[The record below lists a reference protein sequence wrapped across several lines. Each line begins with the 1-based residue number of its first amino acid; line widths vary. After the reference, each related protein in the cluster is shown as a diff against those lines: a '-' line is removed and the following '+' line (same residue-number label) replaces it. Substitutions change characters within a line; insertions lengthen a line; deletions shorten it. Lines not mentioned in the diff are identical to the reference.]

1 MRHLSR
7 QLVPACAL
15 ATLSV
20 LSFPGRGLAQLAES
34 TPPRR
39 ALCFEPTL
47 VDGEYFARA
56 SGVTWRMRGGALCAS
71 YGATD
76 TTLQL
81 VGADADARLEP
92 CERLPGV
99 SHYYLGN
106 DPSAWRTDVPHHG
119 ALRARSVLPGVDLV
133 HRAAGGDL
141 EFDVVLA
148 PGASPED
155 LCLRVAGG
163 RPHRTADGALAI
175 RRDDGEL
182 RLAVPFVYQEVRGER
197 RRVACDYV
205 VDGHDVRF
213 ALGEHDPAFA
223 LTIDPVATFSTM
235 LGGSLGQETVKGVKL
250 DMQGNLL
257 VTGTTQ
263 APNFPLAN
271 NLPYAWRNDIGFI
284 TKFDANGALVFS
296 TFFGGTTG
304 LVTPVDIG
312 ADPNGQIVVG
322 GNTTCPDLPTTTG
335 VVQPA
340 LVGGG
345 DWFFVDLLANGM
357 LAWCTYYGG
366 PGSQTN
372 MRCLKVLDVVLG
384 SVLAVGNEGQFPFV
398 PNAYSTTGGIVC
410 AGIYAGNVLW
420 ASSACGFSGTPTA
433 VDVTAAGHIVIT
445 GTTVGLG
452 SGLPT
457 TGASFQPNP
466 ASAGSIDGF
475 VFAFTGIQNSLVF
488 ATYFGGTLSEQPRA
502 IHARSGPGT
511 ITVTI
516 AGTTNSTDLPV
527 VNAIQPTKG
536 NTQDGFVAQ
545 LDSLTQSLLFSTY
558 LGGADPGESFSGVGV
573 DAAGY
578 TVIAG
583 QGNSADMPFKN
594 TMKLPNP
601 ASNRDVVLYRLTPT
615 GALDFCSSYGGNGSE
630 LLVDLSVAPNGEF
643 AIAGTTATV
652 TWPSTVNGLV
662 PAFAD
667 QDAFVTRFDPRSLE
681 SYGAGTPGYNN
692 FVPVLAG
699 GGPQSIGTTT
709 FLQIHDGR
717 AQSIG
722 VLGAGL
728 GRINVPLWGGSIL
741 VYPLVLQTIVLN
753 GSTASG
759 ASQWGGGWL
768 HTSFAIPNIPS
779 AVGTVID
786 FQAALFDVAANS
798 GVALTNGVEL
808 VVQ

>member
-1 MRHLSR
+1 MRHPRR

-20 LSFPGRGLAQLAES
+20 LSLPGRALAQLAEPA
-34 TPPRR
+34 PPRR

-47 VDGEYFARA
+47 EDGEYFARA
-56 SGVTWRMRGGALCAS
+56 SGVSWRMRGGTLCAS
-71 YGATD
+71 RGATD

-81 VGADADARLEP
+81 VGADANARLEP
-92 CERLPGV
+92 GERLPGV

-106 DPSAWRTDVPHHG
+106 DPTAWRTDVPHFG
-119 ALRARSVLPGVDLV
+119 ALRVRGVLPGVDLV

-148 PGASPED
+148 PGADPEG

-163 RPHRTADGALAI
+163 RPRRTADGALAI

-197 RRVACDYV
+197 RRVACEYV

-213 ALGEHDPAFA
+213 ALGDHDPALA

-235 LGGSLGQETVKGVKL
+235 LGGSMGQESVKGVKL

-271 NLPYAWRNDIGFI
+271 NLPVAWRNDIGFV
-284 TKFDANGALVFS
+284 TKFDANGVLVFS

-322 GNTTCPDLPTTTG
+322 GNTTCPDLPTTAG

-345 DWFFVDLLANGM
+345 DWFFVDLLAGGT
-357 LAWCTYYGG
+357 LGWCTYYGG
-366 PGSQTN
+366 PGAQLG
-372 MRCLKVLDVVLG
+372 MRCLEVLDVALG
-384 SVLAVGNEGQFPFV
+384 SVLAVGNEGQFPFMTS
-398 PNAYSTTGGIVC
+398 AYSQVGGLVC
-410 AGIYAGNVLW
+410 AGIFGGNVLW
-420 ASSACGFSGTPTA
+420 ASTACGFSGTPTA
-433 VDVTAAGHIVIT
+433 VDVTDQGHICIT
-445 GTTVGLG
+445 GTVLSG

-457 TGASFQPNP
+457 TGASLQPNP
-466 ASAGSIDGF
+466 AAPGGIDGF
-475 VFAFTGIQNSLVF
+475 VFVFGGSANSLVF
-488 ATYFGGTLSEQPRA
+488 ATYFGGTSSDQPRA
-502 IHARSGPGT
+502 IHATTGPGT
-511 ITVTI
+511 VVVTI
-516 AGTTNSTDLPV
+516 AGNTSSTDLPIA
-527 VNAIQPTKG
+527 NAIQAAKG
-536 NTQDGFVAQ
+536 SGQDGFVAQ
-545 LDSLTQSLLFSTY
+545 IDGLTQTLVFSTY
-558 LGGADPGESFSGVGV
+558 LGGADGGEVVSGVGR
-573 DAAGY
+573 DAAGH
-578 TVIAG
+578 VVVAG
-583 QGNSADMPFKN
+583 HGNSADLPFAN
-594 TMKLPNP
+594 PLKLPNGF
-601 ASNRDVVLYRLTPT
+601 SNRDVVLWRLLPT
-615 GALDFCSSYGGNGSE
+615 GALDFCTNYGGNGSE
-630 LLVDLSVAPNGEF
+630 VLVDLSVAASGAF
-643 AIAGTTATV
+643 AIAGTTQTNS
-652 TWPSTVNGLV
+652 WPSTVNGLV

-667 QDAFVTRFDPRSLE
+667 QDAFVVSFDARSLE
-681 SYGAGTPGYNN
+681 SYGSGTPGYFG

-699 GGPQSIGTTT
+699 GGPQAIGTTT
-709 FLQIHDGR
+709 LLQIHDGR

-728 GRINVPLWGGSIL
+728 GRIDVPLWGGSIL

-753 GSTASG
+753 GSTATTPSTY
-759 ASQWGGGWL
+759 GGGWL